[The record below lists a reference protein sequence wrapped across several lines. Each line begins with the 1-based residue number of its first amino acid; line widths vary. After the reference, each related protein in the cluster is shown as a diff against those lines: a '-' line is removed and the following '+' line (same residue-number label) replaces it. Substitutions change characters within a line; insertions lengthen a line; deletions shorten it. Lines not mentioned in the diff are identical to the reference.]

1 MQRRTRLTVDT
12 RTVVIATMALA
23 ASAFAVPSAAEPGD
37 NSIVSLEAASQ
48 RAAGQSKAGVSVSE
62 TGRYV
67 AFDSESA
74 LLVTGDTNARD
85 DVFVIDRATGIT
97 ERVSTGFGGA
107 EPNGSSGSPT
117 LTPDGRY
124 VAFESWADNLVP
136 GDTNGVQD
144 VYLYDRQ
151 SHDTRRVSIK
161 PNETQFA
168 EPCECGGISDDARY
182 IAFACRY
189 FGVYLRDTTTGI
201 TTLIAQEPALES
213 YASINGNGR
222 YILYK
227 FDFEDPVHA
236 YDRLAGSS
244 QVMPGIWG
252 VFSPDGRWFA
262 YESDESEVPA
272 DVNDLR
278 DIYLLDRSTG
288 RKRLVSVRADGRQST
303 TMNYTVSAVS
313 SDGRYVVFDS
323 SADGLVQ
330 GVRKDADQLVIKD
343 MLTGALEYVTSS
355 WYGARLSRDGRFLAF
370 DTEVALVSSDRNG
383 SGYYSFDGVD
393 TYVHEV
399 GRSSDV
405 PPVYIF
411 QLRPSRV
418 DFGEVRV
425 ASSNSKGFMLTNSG
439 SNGPL
444 PITLVELTGP
454 DRLQFAVKNYC
465 KSPLDLGYRCWVA
478 VTFRPSGIGYKQ
490 AQLHVVAGGVD
501 RYRTLTGT
509 GVR

>member
-1 MQRRTRLTVDT
+1 MNRRRRIDAGS
-12 RTVVIATMALA
+12 RTVISITALA
-23 ASAFAVPSAAEPGD
+23 VWSFTAPIAAAPGD
-37 NSIVSLEAASQ
+37 NTLVSLESASQ
-48 RAAGQSKAGVSVSE
+48 RPAGQSQGATSLSE

-67 AFDSESA
+67 AFDSGSS
-74 LLVTGDTNARD
+74 LLVAGDTNARD
-85 DVFVIDRATGIT
+85 DIFVIDRTTGTT
-97 ERVSTGFGGA
+97 ERVSIGLGGT
-107 EPNGSSGSPT
+107 EPNAHSAVPT

-124 VAFESWADNLVP
+124 VAFASWANNLVP

-144 VYLYDRQ
+144 VFLYDRQ
-151 SHDTRRVSIK
+151 EHDTRRVSIK

-168 EPCECGGISDDARY
+168 EPCEYGGISDDARY

-189 FGVYLRDTTTGI
+189 FGVYLRDTVAGT

-213 YASINGNGR
+213 YAAINGNGR

-227 FDFEDPVHA
+227 FDFEDPVRA
-236 YDRLAGSS
+236 YDRLHGTSE
-244 QVMPGIWG
+244 VMPGIWG
-252 VFSPDGRWFA
+252 VFSADGRWYA
-262 YESDESEVPA
+262 YESDEREIA
-272 DVNDLR
+272 GDLNDLR
-278 DIYLLDRSTG
+278 DMYLLDRSTG
-288 RKRLVSVRADGRQST
+288 DKRLASVHADGRQST
-303 TMNYTVSAVS
+303 TMNYAISAVS

-405 PPVYIF
+405 PPVYIY
-411 QLRPSRV
+411 QLRPSRM
-418 DFGEVRV
+418 DFGNVRLS
-425 ASSNSKGFMLTNSG
+425 SSNSKGFMLTNSG

-454 DRLQFAVKNYC
+454 QRQQFVLKSSC
-465 KSPLDLGYRCWVA
+465 KSPLDLGYRCWIA
-478 VTFRPSGIGYKQ
+478 VTFRPSSFGYKQ
-490 AQLHVVAGGVD
+490 AQLHVVAGGVH